1 MSSILKISNISKSF
15 GNVEVL
21 KNLSFEIAKGEVHAI
36 LGANGAGKS
45 TLMKIIG
52 GVQKQ
57 TSGDLYYKNDK
68 VIFNSPHEAQ

>member
-1 MSSILKISNISKSF
+1 MEEILKISNLSKSF
-15 GNVEVL
+15 GKVEVL
-21 KNLSFEIAKGEVHAI
+21 KDLSFGINKGEVHAI

-57 TSGDLYYKNDK
+57 TAGKLYYKGETFGRNFK
-68 VIFNSPHEAQ
+68 NK